1 MTAARTIPYSP
12 ANSPTRGGV
21 FGFHPPPGDD
31 GIEEMPTRPCR
42 MGDISATRVHT

>member
-31 GIEEMPTRPCR
+31 GIEEMPTRLR
-42 MGDISATRVHT
+42 QMGEISAARVRT